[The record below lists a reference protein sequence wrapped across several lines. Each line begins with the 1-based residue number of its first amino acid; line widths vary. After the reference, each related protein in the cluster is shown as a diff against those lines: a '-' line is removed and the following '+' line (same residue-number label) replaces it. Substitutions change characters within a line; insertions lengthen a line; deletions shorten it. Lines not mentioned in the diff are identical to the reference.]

1 MSRLFFLVIRYTP
14 KIVPPMAIIT
24 AITAQVKNK
33 DRVNIFL
40 DDQYAF
46 SLAIAAA
53 VGLKVGD
60 TLTEEQIAAR
70 QSQDTLEKAKE
81 QVIRLI
87 AQRPR
92 SVTEVRRYLQGKG
105 YDEPQVEQVIT
116 RLQAVDLLDDTTF
129 SEYWI
134 DQRLTFKPR
143 SQMALRYELQQKGIS
158 RDVMDTLLSEVDEV
172 AAATQAAERKLNSLR
187 HLPQEEFRAKLGG
200 FLQRRGFRY
209 ETTRQVVDALWQ
221 TYQDE
226 LTE

>member
-1 MSRLFFLVIRYTP
+1 MSRLFFIGCH
-14 KIVPPMAIIT
+14 VPQDAIPRMPTIT

-33 DRVNIFL
+33 DRINVFL
-40 DDQYAF
+40 DDRYAF

-53 VGLKVGD
+53 TGLKVGD
-60 TLTEEQIAAR
+60 TLSDEQIAAR

-105 YDEPQVEQVIT
+105 YDEPQVEQVIA

-158 RDVMDTLLSEVDEV
+158 RDVMESLLNEVDEV
-172 AAATQAAERKLNSLR
+172 AAATQAGERKLNSLR
-187 HLPQEEFRAKLGG
+187 HLPQEEFRTKLSG

-209 ETTRQVVDALWQ
+209 ETIRQVVDSLWQ
-221 TYQDE
+221 TCQDD

>member
-1 MSRLFFLVIRYTP
+1 
-14 KIVPPMAIIT
+14 MATIT

-187 HLPQEEFRAKLGG
+187 HLPQEEFRAKLSG

-209 ETTRQVVDALWQ
+209 ETIRQVVDTLWQ

>member
-1 MSRLFFLVIRYTP
+1 
-14 KIVPPMAIIT
+14 MATIT

-172 AAATQAAERKLNSLR
+172 AAAKIG
-187 HLPQEEFRAKLGG
+187 RAH
-200 FLQRRGFRY
+200 
-209 ETTRQVVDALWQ
+209 V
-221 TYQDE
+221 
-226 LTE
+226 